1 MSGFVAGYYRVAVW
15 ITRFAYL
22 NLLWVLFSVVGLLF
36 FGVLPATTAMF
47 AVVRKWID
55 GDTDI
60 PVFETFWNAY
70 RKEFVKINL
79 LGYGVLLVGYLLTI
93 EFQILRS
100 QEHIAYLIASF
111 GVIGLFIIYFIIL
124 LYLFPIFVHF
134 DLKPFEYIKWA
145 FVIGIGHPLLTVFL
159 IGVMIAI
166 VYLTF
171 VTIPA
176 LLFFFGGSISAYILM
191 WGASQ
196 TFSKYERVEPEPS
209 NT

>member
-1 MSGFVAGYYRVAVW
+1 MSGFVAGYYRFALW

-22 NLLWVLFSVVGLLF
+22 NILWVLFSVAGLLF
-36 FGVLPATTAMF
+36 FGILPATTAMF

-55 GDTDI
+55 GESDI
-60 PVFETFWNAY
+60 PIFETFWKSY
-70 RKEFVKINL
+70 RKEFIKINV
-79 LGYGVLLVGYLLTI
+79 LGYSVFIVGYLLTI

-111 GVIGLFIIYFIIL
+111 GVVGLFIIYFIIL

-134 DLKPFEYIKWA
+134 NLKPLEYIKWA
-145 FVIGIGHPLLTVFL
+145 FVIGIGHPFLTLFL
-159 IGVMIAI
+159 FGVMIAL

-171 VTIPA
+171 ITIPA

-191 WGASQ
+191 WGASL
-196 TFSKYERVEPEPS
+196 TFSKYESAEV
-209 NT
+209 

>member
-1 MSGFVAGYYRVAVW
+1 MNGFVAGYYRFAVW

-22 NLLWVLFSVVGLLF
+22 NLLWVLFSLVGLLF

-55 GDTDI
+55 GDRDI
-60 PVFETFWNAY
+60 PIFKTFWQSY
-70 RKEFVKINL
+70 RKEFIKINL
-79 LGYGVLLVGYLLTI
+79 LGYGILIVGYLLTI

-100 QEHIAYLIASF
+100 QEHISYIIASF
-111 GVIGLFIIYFIIL
+111 GVVGLFIIYFIIL
-124 LYLFPIFVHF
+124 LYIFPIFVHF
-134 DLKPFEYIKWA
+134 KLKPLEYIKWA
-145 FVIGIGHPLLTVFL
+145 FVIGIGHPFLTLFL
-159 IGVMIAI
+159 FGVIIAL

-171 VTIPA
+171 ITIPA

-196 TFSKYERVEPEPS
+196 TFPKYERAEA
-209 NT
+209 